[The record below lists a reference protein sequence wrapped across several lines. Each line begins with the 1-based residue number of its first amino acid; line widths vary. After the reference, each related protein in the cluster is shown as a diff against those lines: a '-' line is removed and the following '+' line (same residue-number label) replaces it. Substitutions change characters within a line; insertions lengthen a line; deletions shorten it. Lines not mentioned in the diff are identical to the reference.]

1 MFIKKIDKSNS
12 EGKKY
17 TYYRLC
23 ESIRIGNKTRHNNL
37 LNMGSLSNLE
47 EDDRKALANR
57 IEDLY
62 LGNNTLFVD
71 ISDTVETLAVRFYKE
86 LRNKYKQFQ
95 NQTSLPV
102 THKDIETIPSKDMEL
117 IDINSIQHDEVREV
131 GAEWLCI
138 QAIEELGITDFLALQ
153 NWDKETINKSLT
165 LLVSRAVYPASEHKT
180 SQWMAVNSGITELV
194 FKEHRSLS
202 HQLLYKI
209 GDKLYEQREAL
220 GKHLSTKTNELFNL
234 SDKIIFYD
242 LTNTY
247 FEGRKT
253 NSTLSQ
259 FGRSKEKRSDAK
271 LVSLALVVDAEGFV
285 KHNKIYEGNI
295 YEAHTLLRT
304 IESLSAS
311 TNSEKALIVMDAGI
325 ATEENL
331 TMLKKE
337 GYDYLCVTRA
347 KLKEYKAVNVAA
359 NPIEIT
365 DNRDN
370 KIQLQQIIK
379 AGCTDCY
386 MYIHSDMKAV
396 KEASME
402 AHYSKRFEEE
412 LDSLAKAIHT
422 KGGTKKTAKVYERLG
437 RIKERYP
444 TANKHYK
451 IIVEEKNQ
459 IATLIT
465 YSRNQLPDP
474 KQTQGV
480 YFLRTSLKEFDEKT
494 IWSIYNTLTEVEA
507 TFRTLK
513 TDLNLRPVYHQK
525 DSRTEA
531 HIHLGVLAYMIVNT
545 IRYKLKQK
553 GIYHDW
559 RNIIRI
565 MNTQKMVTSSFKNST
580 GQIIITKKCSQPISE
595 VTAIYHATK
604 YKSMPFSL
612 KKYVVP
618 H

>member
-12 EGKKY
+12 DGKKY

-37 LNMGSLSNLE
+37 LNLGTLSKLA
-47 EDDRKALANR
+47 EDDRKGLANR
-57 IEDLY
+57 IENLY
-62 LGNNTLFVD
+62 LGNNTLFTNL
-71 ISDTVETLAVRFYKE
+71 SDTAETLAVGFYKE
-86 LRNKYKQFQ
+86 LRNKYKE
-95 NQTSLPV
+95 SLKEPSSQV
-102 THKDIETIPSKDMEL
+102 AGNDTKTTLAKDFEL
-117 IDINSIQHDEVREV
+117 VDINSIQHDEVREV
-131 GAEWLCI
+131 GAEWLCL
-138 QAIEELGITDFLALQ
+138 QAMEELGIAAFLASKD
-153 NWDKETINKSLT
+153 WDKETINKGLA

-180 SQWMAVNSGITELV
+180 SQWMESSSAITELI
-194 FKEHRSLS
+194 FKEHKSLS
-202 HQLLYKI
+202 YQSLYKI
-209 GDKLYEQREAL
+209 GDKLYAQQEAL

-247 FEGRKT
+247 FEGRKAD
-253 NSTLSQ
+253 SELAQ

-271 LVSLALVVDAEGFV
+271 LVSLALVVNAEGFV
-285 KHNKIYEGNI
+285 KYNKIYEGNI
-295 YEAHTLLRT
+295 YEAHTLLST
-304 IESLSAS
+304 IEALSS
-311 TNSEKALIVMDAGI
+311 NTNSEKPLIVMDAGI
-325 ATEENL
+325 AIEGNL
-331 TMLKKE
+331 TMLKEK
-337 GYDYLCVTRA
+337 GYDYLCVTRT
-347 KLKEYKAVNVAA
+347 KLKEYKAVNAPA
-359 NPIEIT
+359 KPIEIT

-379 AGCTDCY
+379 EGCTDHY
-386 MYIHSDMKAV
+386 MYIRSEKKAV

-412 LDSLAKAIHT
+412 LDRLAKGIHT
-422 KGGTKKTAKVYERLG
+422 KGGTKKNAKVHERLG

-444 TANKHYK
+444 AANKHYK

-465 YSRNQLPDP
+465 YSRNKLPEP

-480 YFLRTSLKEFDEKT
+480 YFLRTSLKENDEKI
-494 IWSIYNTLTEVEA
+494 IWNIYNTLTEVEA

-513 TDLNLRPVYHQK
+513 TDLNIRPVYHQK

-531 HIHLGVLAYMIVNT
+531 HIHLGVLAYMVVNT

-553 GIYHDW
+553 EIHHDW
-559 RNIIRI
+559 SNIIRI
-565 MNTQKMVTSSFKNST
+565 MNTQKMVISSFKNSKD
-580 GQIIITKKCSQPISE
+580 QVIITKKCSQPNSE
-595 VTAIYHATK
+595 VTAIYQATK
-604 YKSMPFSL
+604 YKPMPFSS